1 MYLIFAQLKLFDL
14 DKLVNT
20 LTGYVE
26 TRIDLLKIDVKEGLS
41 IAITKLILGS
51 LLSLFS
57 FFIVFFV
64 FLGVAAL
71 LNEVLDSAYW
81 GYFISAGFFTLVLL
95 VILMLR
101 EKIADKI
108 RQQVVEME
116 EEVIEEENELNN
128 V

>member
-1 MYLIFAQLKLFDL
+1 MKLFDL

-26 TRIDLLKIDVKEGLS
+26 TRIELLKIDVKEGLS
-41 IAITKLILGS
+41 IAITKLIVVS
-51 LLSLFS
+51 LLSLFG

-81 GYFISAGFFTLVLL
+81 GYFISAGFFTLALL
-95 VILMLR
+95 FVVILR

-108 RQQVVEME
+108 RQQVVEV
-116 EEVIEEENELNN
+116 EEVIIEEENELNN